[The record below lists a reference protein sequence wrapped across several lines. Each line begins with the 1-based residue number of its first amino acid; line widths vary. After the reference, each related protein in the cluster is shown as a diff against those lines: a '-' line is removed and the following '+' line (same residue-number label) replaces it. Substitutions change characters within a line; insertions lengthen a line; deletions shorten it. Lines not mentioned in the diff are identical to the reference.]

1 MEKFRVPGVTGVDL
15 SLSDIDSA
23 PNKLLYSQNFI
34 LTQKYGNLRKR
45 PGSIEYPI
53 TGDIYG
59 LGGYSKSS
67 LSFTVPI
74 AEIPVRH
81 RYSSSTSYF
90 EKKNWDQEGDIV
102 NFFTYSEEL
111 NNGAWFKGLVT
122 VTANSTTAPDGT
134 LTADTMT
141 CDAGAGNHYFY
152 PNPSPAGLSI
162 GGKERLMVYLKK
174 GNYRYIAAT
183 NYYGQGVVYDFD
195 TNTSVGLPG
204 NYLTTDL
211 ADSYEVEGIGSGW
224 YRFIIE
230 YTKLDSG
237 NRQLYVSFRGSMAA
251 TGGLVSYTGA
261 GTETV
266 YVWGMQANDYTD
278 LRDYVQSVAV
288 AVETPAWE
296 TISIDTDAVATGSA
310 GISRM
315 AQIDTVLGI
324 FAGLPVMIDD
334 IDTGTVKRLGGDAP
348 ATAPTIA
355 ASAGAGLLT
364 GTYSVCYTFYDS
376 VTGWESSPSP
386 ISNEIT
392 ITSKNIE
399 WTGIATTSAK
409 TGVDYV
415 RLYRTESS
423 GEQTFYLAFER
434 LIGTSTFTDS
444 IDPLTTQAPDI
455 GDHDAPPS
463 GSYLGEA
470 YANRFWTTDGTN
482 SLRFSKVYDGNIN
495 NLQYFPQTNEIFF
508 NQKITGIRASERL
521 GGLLVFCPPGFGIS
535 LVRGTSET
543 DFEVV
548 SLYDTE
554 GTNYDSSIT
563 VIGDDVVYWGAGH
576 PELIKN
582 GVVKKSYSK
591 PLQEKLRELAME
603 DYNMS
608 SYVWSFWHPYYHQV
622 FWGVAAYSST
632 GSSWSELSSA
642 IGVEW
647 EDLTSGAAVSWG
659 AL

>member
-74 AEIPVRH
+74 SEVPVRH

-90 EKKNWDQEGDIV
+90 EKKDWALEADEV
-102 NFFTYSEEL
+102 NFYTYSEQL
-111 NNGAWFKGLVT
+111 NNAAWNKQNVT
-122 VTANSTTAPDGT
+122 VTANSVVAPDGNTTADT
-134 LTADTMT
+134 LTASVGTST
-141 CDAGAGNHYFY
+141 HYFY
-152 PNPSPAGLSI
+152 PTVSPAGLAS
-162 GGKERLMVYLKK
+162 GNTERHSVYIKK
-174 GNYRYIAAT
+174 GNHPYVSVSNAYADAL
-183 NYYGQGVVYDFD
+183 VYDFD
-195 TNTSVGLPG
+195 AMTSKTCYAAGG
-204 NYLTTDL
+204 FT
-211 ADSYEVEGIGSGW
+211 SYSVEGVENDW
-224 YRFIIE
+224 YRFTIE
-230 YTKLDSG
+230 FVKTDSST
-237 NRQLYVSFRGSMAA
+237 RQIYVAMRGSYSSSA
-251 TGGLVSYTGA
+251 TGVGAAWASA

-278 LRDYVQSVAV
+278 SRNYVATTVA
-288 AVETPAWE
+288 AIETPVWE
-296 TISIDTDAVATGSA
+296 AITIDADAVATGVA

-348 ATAPTIA
+348 ASAPTIA

-376 VTGWESSPSP
+376 ISGWESSPSP

-444 IDPLTTQAPDI
+444 ISPLTTQAPDI
-455 GDHDAPPS
+455 GDHDAPPG

-495 NLQYFPQTNEIFF
+495 NLQYFPAVNEIFF

-535 LVRGTSET
+535 LIRGTSE
-543 DFEVV
+543 DNFEVI

-554 GTNYDSSIT
+554 GTSYDSSIT
-563 VIGDDVVYWGAGH
+563 VVGDDVVYWGSGH

-582 GVVKKSYSK
+582 GVISKLYSK
-591 PLQEKLRELAME
+591 PLQDKLKELSME

-608 SYVWSFWHPYYHQV
+608 SYVWSFWHPYYHQI
-622 FWGVAAYSST
+622 FWGVSAYSST

-647 EDLTSGAAVSWG
+647 EELTSGLPVAWG
-659 AL
+659 DL